1 MKTLKIITLSGM
13 LGLALAC
20 SSSKSTVSNV
30 PSSLPTPTLPTPTLP
45 ETIIPVQTTSVE
57 KPDNG
62 VHEPT
67 EKEFIA
73 VQQRYIFVSM
83 DQLKKGYMIFSQGA
97 CINCHEP
104 KNIYKRSEEK
114 WANIIDEMSNLA
126 KLTESEKDAVS
137 KYVFAIKAGQASN

>member
-1 MKTLKIITLSGM
+1 M

-30 PSSLPTPTLPTPTLP
+30 PSSPPTPTLPTPTLP

-137 KYVFAIKAGQASN
+137 KYVFAIKAGQQTK

>member
-1 MKTLKIITLSGM
+1 M

>member
-1 MKTLKIITLSGM
+1 M

-20 SSSKSTVSNV
+20 STSKSTVSNE
-30 PSSLPTPTLPTPTLP
+30 PTSPTTPSLPTASLPIPSLP
-45 ETIIPVQTTSVE
+45 ETTIPVQTTSVE

-67 EKEFIA
+67 EKEFMAI
-73 VQQRYIFVSM
+73 QQRYIFVSM
-83 DQLKKGYMIFSQGA
+83 EQLKKGYMIFSQGA

-137 KYVFAIKAGQASN
+137 KYVFAIKAGQETK

>member
-1 MKTLKIITLSGM
+1 M

-20 SSSKSTVSNV
+20 SSSKSTVSNE
-30 PSSLPTPTLPTPTLP
+30 PTPPPIPTLPTPTLP
-45 ETIIPVQTTSVE
+45 ETSIPVQTTSVE

-67 EKEFIA
+67 EKEYIA

-137 KYVFAIKAGQASN
+137 KYVFAIKAGQETK